1 MKPPANTAS
10 NPVSDRQVRAL
21 LRKLSGPG
29 FAGREDR
36 ALAIK
41 QLKSFGCARAYPT
54 LLRLLNHRDLDVRC
68 NAAEAIL
75 GINAQ
80 HGLPHVLPLLRARS
94 KTLRWSVCG
103 LLHDFGDSR
112 ALAPLIERL
121 QIDRDAQNR
130 GTSAYAL
137 GGIGL
142 LQAIPALVQTEQL
155 DHEID
160 IMGIHR
166 VARLQRLSV
175 RFCGSGHSALSK
187 RIHHCRGDTTVS
199 RKLWHKQRSR
209 ANRREKNMTDYRGTP
224 TVQQQGVL
232 ILQSNRSI
240 NHHLLSM

>member
-29 FAGREDR
+29 FTGREDR

-41 QLKSFGCARAYPT
+41 QLKSFGCDRAYPA
-54 LLRLLNHRDLDVRC
+54 LLPLLNHRDLDVRC
-68 NAAEAIL
+68 HAAEAIL
-75 GINAQ
+75 GIDAQ

-103 LLHDFGDSR
+103 LLHDFGDRR

-121 QIDRDAQNR
+121 QIDRDAQIR
-130 GTSAYAL
+130 GTAAYAL

-160 IMGIHR
+160 IH
-166 VARLQRLSV
+166 
-175 RFCGSGHSALSK
+175 GHSPSSTATTAISEILREWALGIVQTNPSLSW
-187 RIHHCRGDTTVS
+187 RHDCEQEIVAQATITCQSSGEEYDGLPWHAYGATTGCFDPPI
-199 RKLWHKQRSR
+199 KPLHQ
-209 ANRREKNMTDYRGTP
+209 P
-224 TVQQQGVL
+224 P
-232 ILQSNRSI
+232 
-240 NHHLLSM
+240 